1 MTRLKKLI
9 FSAAASAVV
18 TPFIDG
24 KVDYASFER
33 LIEMQIAGG
42 ISALVVLGT
51 TGEAAT
57 VTYEERDEILR
68 FAVETVASRVPVI
81 AGCGSNCTENA
92 CSMVKKASAVG
103 VDGVLSVTPYYNKG
117 SKQGLCGHFEAI
129 ADASDVPV
137 IIYNVPSRTGVD
149 LPLEVIEKLAEKE
162 NIVGIKEASG
172 SVAKSAAICSLLGDE
187 MPVYSGSDEI
197 NLPILSVGGVG
208 CISVL
213 SNLIPREVSE
223 LCRLVFTGK
232 LKEASLAFSRSFSL
246 TRALF
251 CDVNP
256 IPVKCA
262 LSMFGICSDEVR
274 LPLTALD
281 GEKKKMLRRE
291 MAQSGFFKGFSA
303 E

>member
-1 MTRLKKLI
+1 MKKLI

-117 SKQGLCGHFEAI
+117 SKQGLCEHFEAI

-162 NIVGIKEASG
+162 HIVGIKEASG

-223 LCRLVFTGK
+223 LCRLVFAGK

-262 LSMFGICSDEVR
+262 LSMLGICADEVR

-281 GEKKKMLRRE
+281 GEKKKMLRCE

>member
-1 MTRLKKLI
+1 MKKLI

-103 VDGVLSVTPYYNKG
+103 VDGVLSVTPYYNKA
-117 SKQGLCGHFEAI
+117 SKQGLCEHFEAI

-172 SVAKSAAICSLLGDE
+172 SVVKSAAICSLFGGE

-213 SNLIPREVSE
+213 SNLIPREMSE

-262 LSMFGICSDEVR
+262 LSMLGICGDEVR

>member
-1 MTRLKKLI
+1 MKKLI

-57 VTYEERDEILR
+57 VTYEEREEILR

-103 VDGVLSVTPYYNKG
+103 VDGVLSVTPYYNKA

-172 SVAKSAAICSLLGDE
+172 SVAKSAAIRSLLGDE

-213 SNLIPREVSE
+213 SNLIPQEVSE

-262 LSMFGICSDEVR
+262 LSMLGICSDEVR

>member
-1 MTRLKKLI
+1 MKKLI

-117 SKQGLCGHFEAI
+117 SKKGLCGHFEAI

-213 SNLIPREVSE
+213 SNLIPREMSE

-262 LSMFGICSDEVR
+262 LSMLGICSDEVR